1 MNNAFDR
8 RERTVFVS
16 MIHRS
21 VTDDDLYEIMS
32 QAGPIEKIIFKE
44 NADGTLLHAL
54 VIFRNIE
61 SVIFSMF
68 HLQPV
73 AKGPKLI
80 QIRPL
85 RSIYDY
91 TKKQA
96 IKLNENVAS
105 IGSQLEGSSRLVAQ
119 CQWSR
124 CHGKCTAETNR
135 LYSLLAQNVHKCE
148 SSHRNS
154 PWSCSQPNLEHPQSY
169 DSYSHKITSA
179 AYSADRTDG
188 SWKVGNAECGEMLS
202 HSDPSEDVR
211 SRRGVAVTESVFF
224 CSSFVSSHNNV
235 ACSPT
240 GSIQTERSPRY
251 SFAVRPPPNTSYA
264 PVHQVACSHKS
275 DCSKICCAET

>member
-85 RSIYDY
+85 RSLSAYCSHLQLY
-91 TKKQA
+91 
-96 IKLNENVAS
+96 IKNVF
-105 IGSQLEGSSRLVAQ
+105 IR
-119 CQWSR
+119 
-124 CHGKCTAETNR
+124 
-135 LYSLLAQNVHKCE
+135 
-148 SSHRNS
+148 
-154 PWSCSQPNLEHPQSY
+154 
-169 DSYSHKITSA
+169 
-179 AYSADRTDG
+179 DRI
-188 SWKVGNAECGEMLS
+188 S
-202 HSDPSEDVR
+202 
-211 SRRGVAVTESVFF
+211 TESEHCV
-224 CSSFVSSHNNV
+224 
-235 ACSPT
+235 T
-240 GSIQTERSPRY
+240 
-251 SFAVRPPPNTSYA
+251 PPSRN
-264 PVHQVACSHKS
+264 
-275 DCSKICCAET
+275 

>member
-85 RSIYDY
+85 R
-91 TKKQA
+91 
-96 IKLNENVAS
+96 
-105 IGSQLEGSSRLVAQ
+105 
-119 CQWSR
+119 
-124 CHGKCTAETNR
+124 
-135 LYSLLAQNVHKCE
+135 E